1 MVRSVVQV
9 RIVLLI
15 FKNEID
21 MGYYYDDDD
30 WYEDDW
36 DDDFYDEDFYDDYYD
51 DDWYGDD
58 IYD

>member
-9 RIVLLI
+9 RIVLLT

-21 MGYYYDDDD
+21 MVYYYDD
-30 WYEDDW
+30 YDDW
-36 DDDFYDEDFYDDYYD
+36 DDDFYDEGFYDDYYDD

>member
-9 RIVLLI
+9 RIVLLT

-30 WYEDDW
+30 W
-36 DDDFYDEDFYDDYYD
+36 DDDFYDEGFYDDYD

>member
-9 RIVLLI
+9 RIVLLT

-21 MGYYYDDDD
+21 MAYYYDDDD
-30 WYEDDW
+30 WDDVYESP
-36 DDDFYDEDFYDDYYD
+36 YDEYDDEYDD

>member
-1 MVRSVVQV
+1 MVQV
-9 RIVLLI
+9 RIVLLT

-21 MGYYYDDDD
+21 MGYYYD
-30 WYEDDW
+30 EDDW
-36 DDDFYDEDFYDDYYD
+36 DDDFYDEGFYDDYD

>member
-1 MVRSVVQV
+1 
-9 RIVLLI
+9 
-15 FKNEID
+15 

-30 WYEDDW
+30 WDDVYESP
-36 DDDFYDEDFYDDYYD
+36 YDEYEYDD